1 MKNTK
6 KISLVTI
13 ISLSL
18 FCSPVA
24 EAETTSLEAS
34 EPFIVTQSINTEL
47 IDADSCIS
55 LIRSHSTAA
64 DTSSLESQTILA
76 DIESLQAE
84 TRVDCGHFCI
94 YSTKMTVY

>member
-34 EPFIVTQSINTEL
+34 EPFIVT
-47 IDADSCIS
+47 
-55 LIRSHSTAA
+55 
-64 DTSSLESQTILA
+64 
-76 DIESLQAE
+76 
-84 TRVDCGHFCI
+84 
-94 YSTKMTVY
+94 